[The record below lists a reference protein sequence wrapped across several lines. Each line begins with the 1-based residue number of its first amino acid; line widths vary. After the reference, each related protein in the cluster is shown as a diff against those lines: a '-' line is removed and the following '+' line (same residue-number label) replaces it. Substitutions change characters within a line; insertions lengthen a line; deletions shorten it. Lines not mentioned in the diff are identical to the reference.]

1 MTSDYE
7 NISFNLS
14 SLVSKPDTETILVK
28 SAFLV
33 VSLVSKLL
41 QKTAV
46 SAAQIVLDGELIY
59 LDTVKVLGDENNDE
73 EEPTSLKFDITHAA
87 QEWVENP
94 ENNFGIKIIFDNDAE
109 APMMVSSPELVI
121 ETRHSFKTRAG
132 NTRDKRS
139 ISFSGPNVR
148 SHTDC
153 SAMEDLSLGRRGSTK
168 CCR

>member
-33 VSLVSKLL
+33 ISLVSKLI

-94 ENNFGIKIIFDNDAE
+94 ENNFGIKIIFDHDAE
-109 APMMVSSPELVI
+109 APVMVSSPELVI
-121 ETRHSFKTRAG
+121 ETRHSFKTRA
-132 NTRDKRS
+132 KRS

-153 SAMEDLSLGRRGSTK
+153 SAMDDLSLGRRGSTK

>member
-33 VSLVSKLL
+33 ISLVSKLI
-41 QKTAV
+41 QKTSV

-73 EEPTSLKFDITHAA
+73 EETTSLKFDITHAA

-94 ENNFGIKIIFDNDAE
+94 ENNLGIKIIYDNDAE
-109 APMMVSSPELVI
+109 APVMVSAPELVI
-121 ETRHSFKTRAG
+121 ETRHSFKTRA
-132 NTRDKRS
+132 KRS

-153 SAMEDLSLGRRGSTK
+153 SAMDDLSLGRRGSTK

>member
-33 VSLVSKLL
+33 VSLVSKLI

-59 LDTVKVLGDENNDE
+59 LDTVKVLGDENNEE

-94 ENNFGIKIIFDNDAE
+94 ENNLGVKIIFDNDAE
-109 APMMVSSPELVI
+109 DPVMVSSPELVI
-121 ETRHSFKTRAG
+121 ETRHSFKTRA
-132 NTRDKRS
+132 KRS

-153 SAMEDLSLGRRGSTK
+153 SAMDDLSLGRRGSTK

>member
-33 VSLVSKLL
+33 ISLVSKLI

-94 ENNFGIKIIFDNDAE
+94 ENNLGVKIIFDNDAE
-109 APMMVSSPELVI
+109 DPVMVSSPELVI
-121 ETRHSFKTRAG
+121 ETRHSFKTRA
-132 NTRDKRS
+132 KRS

-153 SAMEDLSLGRRGSTK
+153 SAMDDLSLGRRGSTK

>member
-94 ENNFGIKIIFDNDAE
+94 ENNFGIKIIFDHDAE
-109 APMMVSSPELVI
+109 APVMVSSPELVI
-121 ETRHSFKTRAG
+121 ETRHSFKTRA
-132 NTRDKRS
+132 KRS

-153 SAMEDLSLGRRGSTK
+153 SAMDDLSLGRRGSTK

>member
-73 EEPTSLKFDITHAA
+73 EETTSLKFDITHAA

-94 ENNFGIKIIFDNDAE
+94 ENNFGIKIIFDHDAE
-109 APMMVSSPELVI
+109 APVMVSSPELVI
-121 ETRHSFKTRAG
+121 ETRHSFKTRA
-132 NTRDKRS
+132 KRS

-153 SAMEDLSLGRRGSTK
+153 SAMDDLSLGRRGSTK

>member
-33 VSLVSKLL
+33 ISLVSKLI

-94 ENNFGIKIIFDNDAE
+94 ENNLGIKIIYDNDAE
-109 APMMVSSPELVI
+109 APVMVSSPELVI
-121 ETRHSFKTRAG
+121 ETRHSFKTRA
-132 NTRDKRS
+132 KRS

>member
-33 VSLVSKLL
+33 ISLVSKLI

-59 LDTVKVLGDENNDE
+59 LDTVKVLGDDNY

-94 ENNFGIKIIFDNDAE
+94 ENNIGIKIIFDHDAE
-109 APMMVSSPELVI
+109 APVMVSSPELVI
-121 ETRHSFKTRAG
+121 ETRHSFKTRA
-132 NTRDKRS
+132 KRS

>member
-59 LDTVKVLGDENNDE
+59 LDTVKVLGDENNNE

-94 ENNFGIKIIFDNDAE
+94 ENNLGIKIIFDNDAE
-109 APMMVSSPELVI
+109 ALLMVSSPELVI
-121 ETRHSFKTRAG
+121 ETRHSFKTRA
-132 NTRDKRS
+132 KRS

-153 SAMEDLSLGRRGSTK
+153 SAMDDLSLGRQGSTK

>member
-14 SLVSKPDTETILVK
+14 SLISKPDTETILVK

-33 VSLVSKLL
+33 ISLVSKLI

-59 LDTVKVLGDENNDE
+59 LDTVKVLGDENNEE

-94 ENNFGIKIIFDNDAE
+94 ENNLGIKIIFDNDAE
-109 APMMVSSPELVI
+109 APVMVSLPELVI
-121 ETRHSFKTRAG
+121 ETRHSYMTRA
-132 NTRDKRS
+132 KRS

>member
-33 VSLVSKLL
+33 VSLVSKLI

-46 SAAQIVLDGELIY
+46 SAAQIVLDEELIY
-59 LDTVKVLGDENNDE
+59 LDTVKVLADENND

-94 ENNFGIKIIFDNDAE
+94 ENNLGIKIIFDNDAE
-109 APMMVSSPELVI
+109 ALLMVSSPELVI
-121 ETRHSFKTRAG
+121 ETRHSFKTRA
-132 NTRDKRS
+132 KRS

-153 SAMEDLSLGRRGSTK
+153 SAMDDLSLGRRGSTK